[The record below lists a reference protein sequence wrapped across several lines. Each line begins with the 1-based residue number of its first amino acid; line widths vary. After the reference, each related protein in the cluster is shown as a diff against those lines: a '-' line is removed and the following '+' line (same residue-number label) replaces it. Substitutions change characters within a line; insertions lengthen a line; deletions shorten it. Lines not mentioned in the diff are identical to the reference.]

1 MITGV
6 NGAAVGSAD
15 ELAGLIAA
23 HQPGDRIT
31 LKVRDRAASARSVT
45 VTLADL
51 PAAT

>member
-1 MITGV
+1 V

-23 HQPGDRIT
+23 HQPGDRIA
-31 LKVRDRAASARSVT
+31 LKVTRDGEERTVT